1 MWTLPIV
8 NATLRQ
14 KIQSQN
20 CDIGEVYMM
29 ILLSIIPVVI
39 VYIALSKHIVKGV
52 ALGAVKG

>member
-1 MWTLPIV
+1 
-8 NATLRQ
+8 
-14 KIQSQN
+14 
-20 CDIGEVYMM
+20 MM